1 MDLEEMKNTWGE
13 MSTEIDKQKKLTDK
27 LIIMMTKEK
36 YNKTLRR
43 ISIPE
48 TIGTVIC
55 YITVLLVLFNFEK
68 LDTWYL
74 QLSGVISLAILIVLP
89 ILSLRSIKTMN
100 RIDISK
106 NNIKQ
111 TLTDF
116 NKGKQQFKN
125 IQKLGFYMSFI
136 ILIVSLPVAGKLMG
150 NKDLFL
156 EDKIWMWYIPFGI
169 IGLYLFAKWVFKY
182 YMNST
187 SKAEKILNDLDN

>member
-27 LIIMMTKEK
+27 LIMMMTKEK

-55 YITVLLVLFNFEK
+55 YITVLLILFNFEK

-74 QLSGVISLAILIVLP
+74 QLSGLLSVAILIVLP
-89 ILSLRSIKTMN
+89 ILSLRSIKKMN
-100 RIDISK
+100 TVNISK

-111 TLTDF
+111 TLIDF

-125 IQKLGFYMSFI
+125 VQKLGFYMSFI
-136 ILIVSLPVAGKLMG
+136 ILIVSLPVAGKLMR

-156 EDKIWMWYIPFGI
+156 EDTIWMWYIPFGV
-169 IGLYLFAKWVFKY
+169 IGLFLFAKWVFKY
-182 YMNST
+182 YMSST
-187 SKAEKILNDLDN
+187 SEAENILKELDN